1 MDTYRVV
8 DPDFACSGHLRVSDD
23 FGVVASGTTKDFQDL
38 VRKRLQDE
46 LIQPIPVLKTVK
58 DWIAADFE
66 TWEKVLKQ
74 KDEESYRI
82 IVSGDEVKNSS
93 SKRNKKGIDSRN
105 KVRRKKGV
113 FVYGTLKVPSGM
125 SAKE

>member
-1 MDTYRVV
+1 VYW
-8 DPDFACSGHLRVSDD
+8 VS
-23 FGVVASGTTKDFQDL
+23 
-38 VRKRLQDE
+38 
-46 LIQPIPVLKTVK
+46 IPVLKTVN

-74 KDEESYRI
+74 KDEGSYRI
-82 IVSGDEVKNSS
+82 TVSWEAVKNSS
-93 SKRNKKGIDSRN
+93 SKRNKKGIDIRN

-113 FVYGTLKVPSGM
+113 FVYETLKVPSGM